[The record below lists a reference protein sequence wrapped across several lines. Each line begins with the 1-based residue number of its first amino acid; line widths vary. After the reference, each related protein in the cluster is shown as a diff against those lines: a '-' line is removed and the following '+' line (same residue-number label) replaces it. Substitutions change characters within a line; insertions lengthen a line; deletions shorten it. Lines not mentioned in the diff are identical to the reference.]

1 MGRTSSSTGNGL
13 RNQFF
18 RSLGPP
24 GLGSCAND
32 IAGLLSQME
41 RPGDCVAKSFFGVCL
56 TGSAAAFSSLDPG
69 ETNLGLRPAVWRAD
83 CSRLESQGLQGPALS
98 GHRGRKPQR
107 RPAGCAVC
115 PDKSSFRLLAAA
127 PAGDQPVACHRAAR
141 GPKRGSLRAV
151 AAACR
156 AMG

>member
-1 MGRTSSSTGNGL
+1 
-13 RNQFF
+13 
-18 RSLGPP
+18 
-24 GLGSCAND
+24 
-32 IAGLLSQME
+32 ME

-107 RPAGCAVC
+107 RTAGCAVC

-141 GPKRGSLRAV
+141 GPKRGVCGQLLQRAEQWAEEV
-151 AAACR
+151 GAQELEAVCLNPAAKAACWNMALELQNPKTGR
-156 AMG
+156 CL